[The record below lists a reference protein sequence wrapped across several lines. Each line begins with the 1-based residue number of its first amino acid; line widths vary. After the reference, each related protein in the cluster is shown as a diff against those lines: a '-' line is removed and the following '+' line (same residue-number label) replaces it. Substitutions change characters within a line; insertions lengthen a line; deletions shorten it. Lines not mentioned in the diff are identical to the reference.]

1 MMKYDIQ
8 LLINPQ
14 LTQSYWK
21 ALKSTSEPKLINDGV
36 MQIGNRYFNA
46 INIDELIIVG
56 NHQP

>member
-1 MMKYDIQ
+1 MKYDIQ